1 MQFTLFMAKR
11 YLFSRKSHHLINI
24 ISTISVAGLA
34 IGTAALIIILSV
46 FNGFEQVITNLYNSI
61 NPDLMITAKQ
71 GKTFSTAHFPLEKIK
86 NKPEVRAIVEMME
99 EDALFKYQQQQYIG
113 KLRGYSANF
122 IKVSHADTLIQDGT
136 FLLQSGKTNYAVVGS
151 GVAWILGINSLRQTP
166 VIDVFVPKRG
176 LKSSL
181 QFENAFNSILLPV
194 SGVFSVQ
201 PDMDQQYIFTS
212 IDAVRKLMDYSPDI
226 VSSLEIYL
234 NKSASL
240 QKIQTEIKNISG
252 KKYNIKNRFEQNE
265 TLFKIMKSEKLAVF
279 LILVFILLLTS
290 FNMVGSVSLL
300 IVEKIKDIAV
310 LKIMGAEKR
319 TIRRIFI
326 SQGMLITLTGTMA
339 GLIAG
344 LIILFLQQHF
354 GIIKLGNGSG
364 GFIIDAY
371 PVHMKIL
378 DFIIVFFTV
387 QVIGLLASWYPVHFL
402 TKNFDKVKLS

>member
-1 MQFTLFMAKR
+1 MAKR

-46 FNGFEQVITNLYNSI
+46 FNGFEQVITTLYNSV
-61 NPDLMITAKQ
+61 NPDLMITAKE
-71 GKTFSTAHFPLEKIK
+71 GKTFSITHFPLEKIK
-86 NKPEVRAIVEMME
+86 NKPEISAIVEMME

-113 KLRGYSANF
+113 KLRGYSNNF
-122 IKVSHADTLIQDGT
+122 IKASRADTLIQDGT
-136 FLLQSGKTNYAVVGS
+136 FLLQSGKDSYAVIGS
-151 GVAWILGINSLRQTP
+151 GVAWILGINSLRPTP
-166 VIDVFVPKRG
+166 VIDIFVPKRG
-176 LKSSL
+176 LKGSL

-212 IDAVRKLMDYSPDI
+212 IEAARKLMNYPPDV

-240 QKIQTEIKNISG
+240 QKIQSEIKNISG
-252 KKYNIKNRFEQNE
+252 KNYNIKNRFEQNE

-290 FNMVGSVSLL
+290 FNMIGSVSLL

-310 LKIMGAEKR
+310 LKSMGAEKR
-319 TIRRIFI
+319 TIRKIFI
-326 SQGMLITLTGTMA
+326 SQGMLITIIGTIA
-339 GLIAG
+339 GLFAG

-387 QVIGLLASWYPVHFL
+387 QVIGLIASWYPVYFL
-402 TKNFDKVKLS
+402 TKNYNKVKLS

>member
-1 MQFTLFMAKR
+1 MAKR

-122 IKVSHADTLIQDGT
+122 TKTSHADTLIQDGT
-136 FLLQSGKTNYAVVGS
+136 FLLQSGKTNYAVIGS

-212 IDAVRKLMDYSPDI
+212 IEAVRKLMDYSPDI

-234 NKSASL
+234 KKSASL
-240 QKIQTEIKNISG
+240 QKIQSEIKNISG

-290 FNMVGSVSLL
+290 FNMIGSVSLL

-310 LKIMGAEKR
+310 LKSMGAEKR

-326 SQGMLITLTGTMA
+326 SQGMLITLTGTIA